1 MFTFEKPQR
10 KVNTK
15 RKKNQSLVEK
25 EVGGRQYNCTA
36 TDFLPYRKQKTSN
49 AFFSTLLSYYFF
61 IIVTEVA
68 NAVRLGVY
76 VMRVP
81 TITRVLPCQIL

>member
-1 MFTFEKPQR
+1 LGADNIIAQRQTF
-10 KVNTK
+10 
-15 RKKNQSLVEK
+15 SLTE
-25 EVGGRQYNCTA
+25 N
-36 TDFLPYRKQKTSN
+36 RKQATH
-49 AFFSTLLSYYFF
+49 FSLRSCRIIFF